1 MGLLHRHSLCRS
13 AAPQLLYYGK
23 FNVADEELRHTTES
37 AIIDSNR
44 QGQRGGIHLNHRRN
58 VWSRAI

>member
-1 MGLLHRHSLCRS
+1 MGFLNQHSLCRS

-23 FNVADEELRHTTES
+23 FNVADEELRHTTEY

-44 QGQRGGIHLNHRRN
+44 QGQRGP
-58 VWSRAI
+58 